1 MAVEYFLK
9 ISGIQGESTDSKHKG
24 EIELEAF
31 SWGETQVPPAGGG
44 GSGGG
49 AGKVQ
54 IQDFQVTLRTSKASP
69 KLLLACAKG
78 QHFQEA
84 VMVARKV
91 GGAKHEFLKF
101 RLREVLISSYQTG
114 GSEQADLPI
123 EQLSLSFGK
132 IEIEY
137 RPTKADGSLDTP
149 VTAGWDVKQNKPL

>member
-9 ISGIQGESTDSKHKG
+9 ISGIQGESTDGKHKG

-31 SWGETQVPPAGGG
+31 SWGETQVPPAGSGG
-44 GSGGG
+44 GGGG

-84 VMVARKV
+84 VMVARKA